1 MSSIREEE
9 AGTTADG
16 RGRAGI
22 AGRTDTE
29 THGKD
34 KSISLLDGIKV
45 MEFYI
50 SRGSP

>member
-1 MSSIREEE
+1 MRSIGEEE

-16 RGRAGI
+16 RRAGI

-34 KSISLLDGIKV
+34 KSISLLSGI
-45 MEFYI
+45 
-50 SRGSP
+50 